1 MEKLCPA
8 YSAITAP
15 GFDGHSHLSE
25 YGSADTTTLKLR
37 ILKMTSS
44 PTRKSPGS
52 DIQTVETEVLVIGG
66 GATGTGIM
74 RDLALRGIHS
84 RLIDKQ
90 DLCAGA
96 SGGNHGL
103 LHSGARYVQSDP
115 HSAIECREEAEIL
128 KRLAPQCIEDTGGL
142 FVAVQGDDEEFAAKF
157 PHLCAAAG
165 IPCESLTPD
174 EARELEPHL
183 SKDVFA
189 AYAVPDAT
197 IDPFRLA
204 LENVNH
210 AREINDSVYHPHT
223 GVTEF
228 EINGGRIEAA
238 VCLDNRTGKTLRIVA
253 QQYINAGGAWAMN
266 IARLA
271 GCTDVNL
278 LYSKGTLLISHD
290 RLASRV
296 INRLRPPSDGDILVP
311 GGTVSVLGTTSLRT
325 DNLENVR
332 PTVEEVDRNV
342 IEGSAMIPA
351 LTGARYIRAFSR
363 VRPLIQNGDTDNDRS
378 VTRSFSLKDHTNQN
392 LSNFCTITGGK
403 LTTFRLMAEKTV
415 DLVAKRLG
423 NTNPCKTATEPLAG
437 GQACRWTEPGA
448 SPKYWYEANNSED
461 MILCEC
467 EMVPQSAIDQI
478 VQCAPGAEKEM
489 TLEAI
494 ALRSRAG
501 KGPCQGSFCGIR
513 IASYLYD
520 RGYYQDSTGLEHMR
534 DFFNER
540 FKGLR
545 TIIWGQQTAQMELA
559 EALHCGL
566 LGLDCLD
573 DSPEDPA
580 SVK

>member
-1 MEKLCPA
+1 
-8 YSAITAP
+8 
-15 GFDGHSHLSE
+15 
-25 YGSADTTTLKLR
+25 
-37 ILKMTSS
+37 MTSS
-44 PTRKSPGS
+44 PTTQA
-52 DIQTVETEVLVIGG
+52 DTAIETVETDVLIIGG

-74 RDLALRGIHS
+74 RDLALRSVHC

-103 LHSGARYVQSDP
+103 LHSGARYVLSDP
-115 HSAIECREEAEIL
+115 HSARECREEGEIL
-128 KRLAPQCIEDTGGL
+128 KRTSSQCIENTGGL
-142 FVAVQGDDEEFAAKF
+142 FVAVKGDDEGFIREFPK
-157 PHLCAAAG
+157 LCQAAG
-165 IPCESLTPD
+165 IQVQELSPQDAL
-174 EARELEPHL
+174 ELEPQL
-183 SKDVFA
+183 SKDIIA

-210 AREINDSVYHPHT
+210 ARELNDSIYHPHT
-223 GVTEF
+223 TLCDF
-228 EINGGRIEAA
+228 EIRGGRITAA
-238 VCLDNRTGKTLRIVA
+238 LCRDSRTGRGLRIIA
-253 QQYINAGGAWAMN
+253 KQYVNAGGAWAMD

-271 GCTDVNL
+271 GCTDVNI

-290 RLASRV
+290 RLTTRV
-296 INRLRPPSDGDILVP
+296 INRLRPPADGDILVP

-325 DNLENVR
+325 EDLEKVR
-332 PTVEEVDRNV
+332 PTIAEVDKNV
-342 IEGSAMIPA
+342 AEGTAMVPA
-351 LTGARYIRAFSR
+351 LAHARYIRAFSR
-363 VRPLIQNGDTDNDRS
+363 VRPLVQHGDDQNDRN
-378 VTRSFSLKDHTNQN
+378 VARSFALMSHEDQN
-392 LSNFCTITGGK
+392 LTNFCTITGGK
-403 LTTFRLMAEKTV
+403 LTTFRLMAEKTS

-423 NTNPCKTATEPLAG
+423 NTTPCSTSTTPLPG

-448 SPKYWYEANNSED
+448 SPKYWYKANNSED

-478 VQCAPGAEKEM
+478 VLCAPGAENEM

-520 RGYYQDSTGLEHMR
+520 RGYYQDTTGLHHMKS
-534 DFFNER
+534 FFSER

-545 TIIWGQQTAQMELA
+545 TIIWGQQAAQMELA

-566 LGLDCLD
+566 LGLDRL
-573 DSPEDPA
+573 EDPKNNQA
-580 SVK
+580 DNE